1 MNLHLKR
8 VRLLF
13 LLLSAITLV
22 IQVTG
27 ITKGILI
34 FDEEFESLTNWDHIV
49 TAWVGKNEFQ
59 YFSPSAQNS
68 YIKDS
73 TLHMRPTLTS
83 DRFGEDFLF
92 NGTLDLTDDGCNIN
106 TDNGCL
112 VYTYFIYLQIFCN

>member
-1 MNLHLKR
+1 MNLIHLKR

-13 LLLSAITLV
+13 LLLSTNTLV

-73 TLHMRPTLTS
+73 ILHMRPTLTS

-112 VYTYFIYLQIFCN
+112 VYLFYLLTNIL

>member
-8 VRLLF
+8 VRLI
-13 LLLSAITLV
+13 LLLFSTNALV

-73 TLHMRPTLTS
+73 ILHMRPTLTS

-112 VYTYFIYLQIFCN
+112 VYLFYLLTNIL